1 MIKITKKNKHNLN
14 FSNKNL
20 ESNKLK
26 KSVMTMSLNTIQ
38 FLYTKYRQQLPKKLH
53 VSVNWGGDALIYFE
67 KIRGNDA
74 RFQDIINKVI
84 SLRNVLETYTINA
97 ILDFLKRA
105 GLKILCQSFNI
116 YVSKFLSNKIK

>member
-1 MIKITKKNKHNLN
+1 MIEITKKKKHNLSS
-14 FSNKNL
+14 SNKNL
-20 ESNKLK
+20 ENNRLK

-38 FLYTKYRQQLPKKLH
+38 FLYTKYRQQLLKKLY
-53 VSVNWGGDALIYFE
+53 VSVNWGDAFIYFE
-67 KIRGNDA
+67 KIRGNDV

-105 GLKILCQSFNI
+105 GLKILCISFNI